1 MDDKNKNWWKPGL
14 TIFLKVS
21 GSIAIPIVIAL
32 YLGKYLDTRFNT
44 APWIFLGLTAIAF
57 AVSLISLWKNLTS
70 YIRNLEKEEKIKRE
84 ENNQ

>member
-1 MDDKNKNWWKPGL
+1 MINKDKNWWKPGL

-32 YLGKYLDTRFNT
+32 YVGKYLDTRFNT

-57 AVSLISLWKNLTS
+57 IISLVSLWKNVTS
-70 YIRNLEKEEKIKRE
+70 YIQNVEKEEQEKRE
-84 ENNQ
+84 KNNQ